1 MKKQVEDAIL
11 TLKSEC
17 ERYGDCPKCPL
28 YLKERKQ
35 GKPPCA
41 LLNLFPVEWDKIKGV
56 GTNEQCK
63 SC

>member
-28 YLKERKQ
+28 YLKERNK
-35 GKPPCA
+35 GNLPA
-41 LLNLFPVEWDKIKGV
+41 LY
-56 GTNEQCK
+56 
-63 SC
+63 

>member
-17 ERYGDCPKCPL
+17 ERYGDCIECPL
-28 YLKERKQ
+28 YLLES

-41 LLNLFPVEWDKIKGV
+41 LLSLFPFEWDKIKGD
-56 GTNEQCK
+56 GINEQCK
-63 SC
+63 SY